1 MKHSAITISL
11 GFVLACLMPA
21 TEAQAVWH
29 SGNHSSGNYEVEL
42 LVHGSPLPTYRLYSN
57 DYVEGRYND
66 RYVIRLHNRTWRRVE
81 AVVSVDGRDAI
92 DGKNASLSKRGYVI
106 PAYSYIDV
114 DGFRLNMSEVAA
126 FRFTSVPDSYSARMG
141 TAWKVGIVGVSFF
154 PEYVRPRPR
163 PRPRPPYMTRG
174 GPGDWHAQDEA
185 LAGSDY
191 DGRRSKS
198 MGAARQR
205 PPRSSTNLGTR
216 FGERRASSV
225 SETSFTRANRSSPAA
240 RLSLRY
246 DNRQGLCNLG
256 VGAFCY
262 PVYPPPPPPPPYY
275 PPRRNDYAEPPPGW
289 DHFSPYY

>member
-1 MKHSAITISL
+1 MKYSAIIISL

-21 TEAQAVWH
+21 TEAQAVWY
-29 SGNHSSGNYEVEL
+29 SGKHSSGNYEVEL

-92 DGKNASLSKRGYVI
+92 DGKNARLSKRGYVI

-154 PEYVRPRPR
+154 PEYVRPRLN
-163 PRPRPPYMTRG
+163 PPEWKK
-174 GPGDWHAQDEA
+174 WH
-185 LAGSDY
+185 
-191 DGRRSKS
+191 
-198 MGAARQR
+198 
-205 PPRSSTNLGTR
+205 
-216 FGERRASSV
+216 RA
-225 SETSFTRANRSSPAA
+225 
-240 RLSLRY
+240 
-246 DNRQGLCNLG
+246 
-256 VGAFCY
+256 
-262 PVYPPPPPPPPYY
+262 
-275 PPRRNDYAEPPPGW
+275 
-289 DHFSPYY
+289 